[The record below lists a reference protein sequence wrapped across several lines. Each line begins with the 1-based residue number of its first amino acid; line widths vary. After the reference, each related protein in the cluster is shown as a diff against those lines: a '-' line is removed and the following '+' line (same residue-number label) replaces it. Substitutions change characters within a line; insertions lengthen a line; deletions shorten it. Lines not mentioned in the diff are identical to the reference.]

1 MPRHHRPQPFCNQFH
16 FKEMC
21 RRTGRLEACGIPPEV
36 RIMVNKLT
44 KNFRSKPR
52 VWALYIGLP
61 YIQLYDQDCIKVCV
75 DKQEPGVDRGNV
87 NYNHRNMRVWVSI
100 EYASL
105 ERAVLYAYHS

>member
-1 MPRHHRPQPFCNQFH
+1 
-16 FKEMC
+16 MC

-36 RIMVNKLT
+36 RIMVNRLT

-52 VWALYIGLP
+52 VWVFYIGNP
-61 YIQLYDQDCIKVCV
+61 YIEEHDQDSIAVCV

-100 EYASL
+100 QNVDL
-105 ERAVLYAYHS
+105 ECAQLHAYHS